1 MELKS
6 VFKKGRIVEL
16 ALGAKGGITKKVLRK
31 GEKREEEIEYVG
43 LEGRKDGREKEG
55 RE

>member
-6 VFKKGRIVEL
+6 VFKKGRIV
-16 ALGAKGGITKKVLRK
+16 GAKGGITKKVLRK
-31 GEKREEEIEYVG
+31 EEKRREEIEYVG